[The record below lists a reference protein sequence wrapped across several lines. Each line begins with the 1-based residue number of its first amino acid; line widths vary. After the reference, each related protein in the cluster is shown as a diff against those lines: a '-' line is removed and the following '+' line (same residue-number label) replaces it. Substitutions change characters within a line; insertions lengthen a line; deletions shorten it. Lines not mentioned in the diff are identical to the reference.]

1 MVSAAQVESI
11 NVFVCMSICLSDLDL
26 SFTERV
32 ISRTVKSQNFD

>member
-11 NVFVCMSICLSDLDL
+11 HVFVCMSICLSDLDL